1 MPISISSNYNPP
13 NVNLLQKFHNTYNK
27 GVDEKAKISNPFKNE
42 PVLEEVHAPQKLQ
55 EFLSADEKRV
65 LREVFGDLNVD
76 KNVFNPYNGTK
87 FAYIF
92 KGSQL
97 DIKL

>member
-13 NVNLLQKFHNTYNK
+13 SVNLLQKFHNSYSR
-27 GVDEKAKISNPFKNE
+27 GVEEKANISNPIKSE
-42 PVLEEVHAPQKLQ
+42 PILEEVQAPQKLQ

-65 LREVFGDLNVD
+65 LKEVFGDLNVD
-76 KNVFNPYNGTK
+76 KNVYNPYNGTK